1 MAEEIKSSDVQNP
14 SEEKVQLNADTVAAS
29 EDVVQQNLEKYDSE
43 SRYRRPGGA
52 WAMIIKVTCIAFS
65 LFQFYTAGFGILP
78 AQIQRPLH
86 LFFTFVLVFLLY
98 PSCAS
103 FSRKKMHWIDVILA
117 ALAGSTMIYL
127 AVNYQAILLR
137 GGLPTTLDLV
147 FGAMAILFTLEA
159 ARRIVGWPIV
169 LVALAFVLYAR
180 FGRYMPGFFAH
191 RGFTWTRIINHMYL
205 TTEGI
210 IGSPIG
216 VSSTFV
222 FMFIL
227 FGAFLNKTGLGKFFI
242 DLALAVAG
250 HQAGGPAK
258 VAVIS
263 SGFFGTISGSS
274 VANTVTTGTFTI
286 PLMKSIGYE
295 PHFSGAVEAASSTG
309 GQLMP
314 PIMGA
319 AAFIMSDFIGV
330 PYITIAIAAILPAL
344 LYYMAVFIMIHM
356 EAKRLGLRGL
366 PKDQLPKTKVI
377 FMAGGHLLI
386 PLFVIVYMLI
396 KGYTPLK
403 AAFYS
408 IIWTVAVAMC
418 RKNTRMKL
426 TDIIGAFDEGA
437 RSSLSV
443 AAACAC
449 AGLVIGSV
457 TLTGIGLKLANGI
470 VSLAG
475 GQLFF
480 TLVLTMITSILLGM
494 GLPTTAKYIV
504 LASMAA
510 PAIQKFGVPVL
521 AAHMFIFYYGIVA
534 DLTPPVALAAY
545 AGAGIAGASPMKT
558 GFTALKLAVA
568 GFLIPYFFVYNP
580 ELLMIDASIVNTTLP
595 ALTAIAGTVLLSFA
609 AAGYWMRNLNI
620 LERAIL
626 FGASLL
632 LIQPGLMT
640 DGIGIAIGVAMYLLL
655 KASSKKKAAKA

>member
-1 MAEEIKSSDVQNP
+1 MTIKNQPVT
-14 SEEKVQLNADTVAAS
+14 EKKVLNADTVS
-29 EDVVQQNLEKYDSE
+29 DEKVVQENLEKYDSE
-43 SRYRRPGGA
+43 SRYRRPEGFWKMA
-52 WAMIIKVTCIAFS
+52 IKVICIAFS
-65 LFQFYTAGFGILP
+65 LFQFYTAGFGVLP

-86 LFFTFVLVFLLY
+86 VFFAFVLVFLLY
-98 PSCAS
+98 PSCKS
-103 FSRKKMHWIDVILA
+103 FSRKSMHWLDVLLA
-117 ALAGSTMIYL
+117 TVAGATMIYL
-127 AVNYQAILLR
+127 IVNYQEIMYR
-137 GGLPTTLDLV
+137 GGVPTQLDLI
-147 FGAMAILFTLEA
+147 FGALAIIFTFEVS
-159 ARRIVGWPIV
+159 RRIVGWPIV
-169 LVALAFVLYAR
+169 LVALVFVLYAR
-180 FGRYMPGFFAH
+180 FGRYLPGFFAH

-210 IGSPIG
+210 LGAPIG

-242 DLALAVAG
+242 DLALAAAG

-295 PHFSGAVEAASSTG
+295 GHFAGAVEAASSTG

-330 PYITIAIAAILPAL
+330 PYITIAIAAVLPAL

-356 EAKRLGLRGL
+356 EAKRLGLKGL
-366 PKDQLPKTKVI
+366 PKDQLPNTKKI
-377 FMAGGHLLI
+377 FMDGGHLLV
-386 PLFVIVYMLI
+386 PLFVIIYMLI

-408 IIWTVAVAMC
+408 ILITVGVAML
-418 RKNTRMKL
+418 RKNTRLKL
-426 TDIIGAFDEGA
+426 SDIIDAFDEGA
-437 RSSLSV
+437 RSSLGV

-475 GQLFF
+475 GHLFF

-521 AAHMFIFYYGIVA
+521 AAHMFIFYYGIIA

-545 AGAGIAGASPMKT
+545 AGAGIGGADPMKT
-558 GFTALKLAVA
+558 GFTALRLAVA
-568 GFLIPYFFVYNP
+568 GFLIPYFFAYNP
-580 ELLMIDASIVNTTLP
+580 ELLMINASLANTTIP
-595 ALTAIAGTVLLSFA
+595 TVTAIAGTVLLSFA
-609 AAGYWMRNLNI
+609 AAGYWLRNLHMY
-620 LERAIL
+620 ERAL
-626 FGASLL
+626 LLAGALL
-632 LIQPGLMT
+632 LIQPGIMT
-640 DGIGIAIGVAMYLLL
+640 DAAGLAVGVAVYLLQ
-655 KASSKKKAAKA
+655 KVSR

>member
-1 MAEEIKSSDVQNP
+1 
-14 SEEKVQLNADTVAAS
+14 
-29 EDVVQQNLEKYDSE
+29 
-43 SRYRRPGGA
+43 
-52 WAMIIKVTCIAFS
+52 
-65 LFQFYTAGFGILP
+65 
-78 AQIQRPLH
+78 
-86 LFFTFVLVFLLY
+86 
-98 PSCAS
+98 
-103 FSRKKMHWIDVILA
+103 
-117 ALAGSTMIYL
+117 
-127 AVNYQAILLR
+127 
-137 GGLPTTLDLV
+137 
-147 FGAMAILFTLEA
+147 
-159 ARRIVGWPIV
+159 
-169 LVALAFVLYAR
+169 
-180 FGRYMPGFFAH
+180 
-191 RGFTWTRIINHMYL
+191 MYL

-210 IGSPIG
+210 LGSPIG

-242 DLALAVAG
+242 DLALAAAG

-295 PHFSGAVEAASSTG
+295 GHFAGAVEAASSTG

-330 PYITIAIAAILPAL
+330 PYITIAIAAVLPAL

-356 EAKRLGLRGL
+356 EAKRLGLKGL
-366 PKDQLPKTKVI
+366 PREQLPNTKKI
-377 FMAGGHLLI
+377 FMEGGHLLI
-386 PLFVIVYMLI
+386 PLFVIIYMLI

-408 IIWTVAVAMC
+408 ILITVAVAMM
-418 RKNTRMKL
+418 RKNTRLKL
-426 TDIIGAFDEGA
+426 SDIVDAFDEGA
-437 RSSLSV
+437 RSSLGV

-475 GQLFF
+475 GHLFF
-480 TLVLTMITSILLGM
+480 TLVLTMVTSILLGM

-521 AAHMFIFYYGIVA
+521 AAHMFIFYYGIIA

-545 AGAGIAGASPMKT
+545 AGAGIAGAEPMKT
-558 GFTALKLAVA
+558 GFTALRLAVA
-568 GFLIPYFFVYNP
+568 GFLIPYFFAYNP
-580 ELLMIDASIVNTTLP
+580 ELLMINASFANTTVP
-595 ALTAIAGTVLLSFA
+595 ALTAIGGTVLLSFA
-609 AAGYWMRNLNI
+609 AAGYWLRNLHMY
-620 LERAIL
+620 ERAIL
-626 FGASLL
+626 LAGALL
-632 LIQPGLMT
+632 LIQPGWMT
-640 DGIGIAIGVAMYLLL
+640 DVAGVAIGAFVYVLQKISA
-655 KASSKKKAAKA
+655 KK

>member
-1 MAEEIKSSDVQNP
+1 MKGESNMDELKKTSGDPGII
-14 SEEKVQLNADTVAAS
+14 EEKKQLNADTVS
-29 EDVVQQNLEKYDSE
+29 DEKVVQENLEKYDSE
-43 SRYRRPGGA
+43 SRYRRPDGFWGMA
-52 WAMIIKVTCIAFS
+52 IKLICIAFS

-78 AQIQRPLH
+78 AQIQRPVH
-86 LFFTFVLVFLLY
+86 VFFAFVLVFLLY
-98 PSCAS
+98 PSFSS
-103 FSRKKMHWIDVILA
+103 FSRKTMHWLDVVLA
-117 ALAGSTMIYL
+117 VAAGSTMVYL
-127 AVNYQAILLR
+127 VVNYQEIMYR
-137 GGLPTTLDLV
+137 GGMPTQLDLI
-147 FGAMAILFTLEA
+147 FGAMAIIFTFEA
-159 ARRIVGWPIV
+159 ARRIVGLPIV
-169 LVALAFVLYAR
+169 LVALVFVLYAR
-180 FGRYMPGFFAH
+180 FGRYIPGFFAH

-210 IGSPIG
+210 LGSPIG

-242 DLALAVAG
+242 DLALAAAG

-295 PHFSGAVEAASSTG
+295 GHFAGAVEAASSTG

-330 PYITIAIAAILPAL
+330 PYITIAIAAVLPAL

-356 EAKRLGLRGL
+356 EAKRLGLKGL
-366 PKDQLPKTKVI
+366 PREQLPNTRKI
-377 FMAGGHLLI
+377 FMEGGHLLI
-386 PLFVIVYMLI
+386 PLFVIIYMLI

-408 IIWTVAVAMC
+408 ILLTVGVAMM
-418 RKNTRMKL
+418 RANTRLKL
-426 TDIIGAFDEGA
+426 QDIIDAFDEGA
-437 RSSLSV
+437 RSSLAV

-475 GQLFF
+475 GHLFF
-480 TLVLTMITSILLGM
+480 TLVLTMVTSILLGM

-521 AAHMFIFYYGIVA
+521 AAHMFIFYYGIIA

-545 AGAGIAGASPMKT
+545 AGAGIAGADPMRT
-558 GFTALKLAVA
+558 GFTALRLAVA
-568 GFLIPYFFVYNP
+568 GFLIPYFFAYNP
-580 ELLMIDASIVNTTLP
+580 ELLMINASFANTTVP
-595 ALTAIAGTVLLSFA
+595 ALTAIGGTVLLSFA
-609 AAGYWMRNLNI
+609 AAGYWLRNLH
-620 LERAIL
+620 LYERAL
-626 FGASLL
+626 LLVGALL

-640 DGIGIAIGVAMYLLL
+640 DGAGVAIGVAVYLLQ
-655 KASSKKKAAKA
+655 KMSK

>member
-1 MAEEIKSSDVQNP
+1 MDELKNQPVT
-14 SEEKVQLNADTVAAS
+14 EKKVLNADTVS
-29 EDVVQQNLEKYDSE
+29 DEKVVQENLEKYDSE
-43 SRYRRPGGA
+43 SRYRRPEGFWKMA
-52 WAMIIKVTCIAFS
+52 IKVICIAFS
-65 LFQFYTAGFGILP
+65 LFQFYTAGFGVLP

-86 LFFTFVLVFLLY
+86 VFFAFVLVFLLY
-98 PSCAS
+98 PSCKS
-103 FSRKKMHWIDVILA
+103 FSRKSMHWFDVILA
-117 ALAGSTMIYL
+117 VVSGATMIYL
-127 AVNYQAILLR
+127 IVNYQEIMYR
-137 GGLPTTLDLV
+137 GGVPTQLDLI
-147 FGAMAILFTLEA
+147 FGALAIIFTFEVS
-159 ARRIVGWPIV
+159 RRIVGWPIV
-169 LVALAFVLYAR
+169 LVALVFVLYAR
-180 FGRYMPGFFAH
+180 FGRYLPGFFAH

-210 IGSPIG
+210 LGAPIG

-242 DLALAVAG
+242 DLALAAAG

-295 PHFSGAVEAASSTG
+295 GHFAGAVEAASSTG

-330 PYITIAIAAILPAL
+330 PYITIAIAAVLPAL

-356 EAKRLGLRGL
+356 EAKRLGLKGL
-366 PKDQLPKTKVI
+366 PKDQLPNTKKI
-377 FMAGGHLLI
+377 FMDGGHLLV
-386 PLFVIVYMLI
+386 PLFVIIYMLI

-408 IIWTVAVAMC
+408 ILITVGVAML
-418 RKNTRMKL
+418 RKNTRLKL
-426 TDIIGAFDEGA
+426 SDIIDAFDEGA
-437 RSSLSV
+437 RSSLGV

-475 GQLFF
+475 GHLFF

-521 AAHMFIFYYGIVA
+521 AAHMFIFYYGIIA

-545 AGAGIAGASPMKT
+545 AGAGIGGADPMKT
-558 GFTALKLAVA
+558 GFTALRLAVA
-568 GFLIPYFFVYNP
+568 GFLIPYFFAYNP
-580 ELLMIDASIVNTTLP
+580 ELLMINASLANTTIP
-595 ALTAIAGTVLLSFA
+595 AVTAIAGTVLLSFA
-609 AAGYWMRNLNI
+609 AAGYWLRNLHMY
-620 LERAIL
+620 ERAL
-626 FGASLL
+626 LLAGALL
-632 LIQPGLMT
+632 LIQPGIMT
-640 DGIGIAIGVAMYLLL
+640 DAAGLAVGVAMYLLQ
-655 KASSKKKAAKA
+655 KVSR

>member
-1 MAEEIKSSDVQNP
+1 MEEAKNNAGHVPMENQP
-14 SEEKVQLNADTVAAS
+14 QLNAETVTGNQQA
-29 EDVVQQNLEKYDSE
+29 VQENLEKYDTE
-43 SRYRRPGGA
+43 ARYRRPEGFWKIA
-52 WAMIIKVTCIAFS
+52 IKVLCIAFS
-65 LFQFYTAGFGILP
+65 LFQFYTAGFGVLP
-78 AQIQRPLH
+78 AQIQRPMH
-86 LFFTFVLVFLLY
+86 VFFTFVLIFLLY
-98 PSCAS
+98 PSFAS
-103 FSRKKMHWIDVILA
+103 FSKKEMHWLDILLA
-117 ALAGSTMIYL
+117 ALAGSTMLYL
-127 AVNYQAILLR
+127 VINYEAILLR
-137 GGLPTTLDLV
+137 GGLPTVPDLI
-147 FGAMAILFTLEA
+147 FGAMAILFTFEA
-159 ARRIVGWPIV
+159 SRRIVGLPIV
-169 LVALAFVLYAR
+169 LVALVFVLYAH
-180 FGRYMPGFFAH
+180 FGKIMPGFLAH

-210 IGSPIG
+210 MGSPIG

-242 DLALAVAG
+242 DLALAAAG

-263 SGFFGTISGSS
+263 SAFFGTISGSS

-295 PHFSGAVEAASSTG
+295 PYFAGAVEAASSTG

-319 AAFIMSDFIGV
+319 AAFIMSDFIGI
-330 PYITIAIAAILPAL
+330 PYITIAIAAVLPAL
-344 LYYMAVFIMIHM
+344 LYYMAVFVMIHM
-356 EAKRLGLRGL
+356 EAKRLGLKGL
-366 PKDQLPKTKVI
+366 PKEQLPQTKKI

-386 PLFVIVYMLI
+386 PLFVIVYMLVR
-396 KGYTPLK
+396 GYTPLK

-408 IIWTVAVAMC
+408 ILWTVAVAMC

-426 TDIIGAFDEGA
+426 SDIVDAFDEGA
-437 RSSLSV
+437 RSSLGV

-470 VSLAG
+470 VALAG
-475 GQLFF
+475 GHLFW
-480 TLVLTMITSILLGM
+480 TLVLTMVTSILLGM

-510 PAIQKFGVPVL
+510 PAIQKFGVPIL
-521 AAHMFIFYYGIVA
+521 AAHMFIFYYGIIA

-545 AGAGIAGASPMKT
+545 AGAGIAGANPMRT
-558 GFTALKLAVA
+558 GFTALRLAVA
-568 GFLIPYFFVYNP
+568 GFLIPYFFVYSP
-580 ELLMIDASIVNTTLP
+580 ELLMINASLANTTAP
-595 ALTAIAGTVLLSFA
+595 VVTAIAGTVLLSFA
-609 AAGYWMRNLNI
+609 AAGYWMRSLNM

-626 FGASLL
+626 FGGALL
-632 LIQPGLMT
+632 LIQPGWIT
-640 DGIGIAIGVAMYLLL
+640 DVSGAAIGVVAYFWL
-655 KASSKKKAAKA
+655 KNTSSQNN

>member
-1 MAEEIKSSDVQNP
+1 MDELKNQPVT
-14 SEEKVQLNADTVAAS
+14 EKKVLNADTVS
-29 EDVVQQNLEKYDSE
+29 DEKVVQENLEKYDSE
-43 SRYRRPGGA
+43 SRYRRPEGFWKMA
-52 WAMIIKVTCIAFS
+52 IKVICIAFS
-65 LFQFYTAGFGILP
+65 LFQFYTAGFGVLP

-86 LFFTFVLVFLLY
+86 VFFAFVLVFLLY
-98 PSCAS
+98 PSCKS
-103 FSRKKMHWIDVILA
+103 FSRKSMHWFDVILA
-117 ALAGSTMIYL
+117 VVSGATMIYL
-127 AVNYQAILLR
+127 IVNYQEIMYR
-137 GGLPTTLDLV
+137 GGVPTQLDLI
-147 FGAMAILFTLEA
+147 FGALAIIFTFEVS
-159 ARRIVGWPIV
+159 RRIVGWPIV
-169 LVALAFVLYAR
+169 LVALVFVLYAR
-180 FGRYMPGFFAH
+180 FGRYLPGFFAH

-210 IGSPIG
+210 LGAPIG

-242 DLALAVAG
+242 DLALAAAG

-295 PHFSGAVEAASSTG
+295 GHFAGAVEAASSTG

-330 PYITIAIAAILPAL
+330 PYITIAIAAVLPAL

-356 EAKRLGLRGL
+356 EAKRLGLKGL
-366 PKDQLPKTKVI
+366 PKDQLPNTKKI
-377 FMAGGHLLI
+377 FMDGGHLLV
-386 PLFVIVYMLI
+386 PLFVIIYMLI

-408 IIWTVAVAMC
+408 ILITVGVAML
-418 RKNTRMKL
+418 RKNTRLKL
-426 TDIIGAFDEGA
+426 SDIIDAFDEGA
-437 RSSLSV
+437 RSSLGV

-475 GQLFF
+475 GHLFF

-521 AAHMFIFYYGIVA
+521 AAHMFIFYYGIIA

-545 AGAGIAGASPMKT
+545 AGAGIGGADPMKT
-558 GFTALKLAVA
+558 GFTALRLAVA
-568 GFLIPYFFVYNP
+568 GFLIPYFFAYNP
-580 ELLMIDASIVNTTLP
+580 ELLMINASLANTTIP
-595 ALTAIAGTVLLSFA
+595 AVTAIAGTVLLSFA
-609 AAGYWMRNLNI
+609 AAGYWLRNLHMY
-620 LERAIL
+620 ERAL
-626 FGASLL
+626 LLAGALL
-632 LIQPGLMT
+632 LIQPGIMT
-640 DGIGIAIGVAMYLLL
+640 DAAGLAVGVVVYLLQ
-655 KASSKKKAAKA
+655 KMSR